1 MFPNWALLLPIFG
14 LFAYSSAQSRC
25 NFICEAD
32 WQTRVDPT
40 DGKTYG
46 YKAQRICRDNCA
58 EVATIHSRDEY
69 DFVFLTFRDL
79 LDQCQTN
86 ASVCP
91 IRDPNPDF
99 NRILNSFW
107 LGMHRIQQ
115 YTSICPGCSVDSEIV
130 YVNSDGT
137 PYNFGTYNA
146 DRAVIEDCTQ
156 LLDSATGKWNDIPC
170 HYQQAAVVCKRDC
183 ASYCQAQVPPL
194 TTTEATTTIQS
205 PGGGPGGPG
214 QPGPNGPNGADATT
228 SAPGGG
234 DNPSPGGNGPN
245 GQPGQPGPNGPNG
258 ADATTSAPG
267 GGNNPSPGGNG
278 PNGQP
283 GQPGPNGPNGADAT
297 TSAPGGGDNP
307 SPGGNGNPGQNGTNG
322 QPGQN
327 GTSFTNSPGE
337 GGNGDLTT
345 TPEPTTIEPVTITST
360 MRAPLPPP
368 APRRRSSRSPR
379 STQETTTSN
388 PNIVS

>member
-25 NFICEAD
+25 KFICEAD
-32 WQTRVDPT
+32 WQTRVEPT

-46 YKAQRICRDNCA
+46 YKVFFKSALNFFEAQRICRDNCA

-115 YTSICPGCSVDSEIV
+115 YTSICP
-130 YVNSDGT
+130 
-137 PYNFGTYNA
+137 A

-170 HYQQAAVVCKRDC
+170 HYQQAGVVCKRDC
-183 ASYCQAQVPPL
+183 ASFCQAQVPPI
-194 TTTEATTTIQS
+194 TTTEATTTISS
-205 PGGGPGGPG
+205 PGGQPGGPG

-228 SAPGGG
+228 SA
-234 DNPSPGGNGPN
+234 
-245 GQPGQPGPNGPNG
+245 
-258 ADATTSAPG
+258 
-267 GGNNPSPGGNG
+267 
-278 PNGQP
+278 
-283 GQPGPNGPNGADAT
+283 
-297 TSAPGGGDNP
+297 
-307 SPGGNGNPGQNGTNG
+307 
-322 QPGQN
+322 
-327 GTSFTNSPGE
+327 
-337 GGNGDLTT
+337 
-345 TPEPTTIEPVTITST
+345 
-360 MRAPLPPP
+360 
-368 APRRRSSRSPR
+368 
-379 STQETTTSN
+379 
-388 PNIVS
+388 

>member
-32 WQTRVDPT
+32 WQTRVEPT

-46 YKAQRICRDNCA
+46 YKVFFKSALNFFEAQRICRDNCA

-170 HYQQAAVVCKRDC
+170 HYQQAGVVCKRDC
-183 ASYCQAQVPPL
+183 ASFCQAQVAPI
-194 TTTEATTTIQS
+194 TTTEATTTISS
-205 PGGGPGGPG
+205 P
-214 QPGPNGPNGADATT
+214 
-228 SAPGGG
+228 
-234 DNPSPGGNGPN
+234 
-245 GQPGQPGPNGPNG
+245 
-258 ADATTSAPG
+258 
-267 GGNNPSPGGNG
+267 
-278 PNGQP
+278 
-283 GQPGPNGPNGADAT
+283 
-297 TSAPGGGDNP
+297 
-307 SPGGNGNPGQNGTNG
+307 
-322 QPGQN
+322 
-327 GTSFTNSPGE
+327 
-337 GGNGDLTT
+337 
-345 TPEPTTIEPVTITST
+345 
-360 MRAPLPPP
+360 
-368 APRRRSSRSPR
+368 
-379 STQETTTSN
+379 
-388 PNIVS
+388 

>member
-25 NFICEAD
+25 KFICEAD
-32 WQTRVDPT
+32 WQTRVEPT

-46 YKAQRICRDNCA
+46 YKVFFKSALNFFEAQRICRDNCA

-115 YTSICPGCSVDSEIV
+115 YTSICQGCSVDSEIV

-137 PYNFGTYNA
+137 PYNFGTYNGTIGEHEDIGLPWIIILA
-146 DRAVIEDCTQ
+146 DRAVLEDCTQ
-156 LLDSATGKWNDIPC
+156 LLDSETGKWNDIPC

-183 ASYCQAQVPPL
+183 ASFCQAQVPPI
-194 TTTEATTTIQS
+194 TTTEATTTILS
-205 PGGGPGGPG
+205 PGGQPGGPG
-214 QPGPNGPNGADATT
+214 LPGPNGPNGADATT
-228 SAPGGG
+228 SAP
-234 DNPSPGGNGPN
+234 DN
-245 GQPGQPGPNGPNG
+245 
-258 ADATTSAPG
+258 
-267 GGNNPSPGGNG
+267 GNN
-278 PNGQP
+278 
-283 GQPGPNGPNGADAT
+283 
-297 TSAPGGGDNP
+297 
-307 SPGGNGNPGQNGTNG
+307 
-322 QPGQN
+322 
-327 GTSFTNSPGE
+327 
-337 GGNGDLTT
+337 
-345 TPEPTTIEPVTITST
+345 
-360 MRAPLPPP
+360 
-368 APRRRSSRSPR
+368 
-379 STQETTTSN
+379 
-388 PNIVS
+388 